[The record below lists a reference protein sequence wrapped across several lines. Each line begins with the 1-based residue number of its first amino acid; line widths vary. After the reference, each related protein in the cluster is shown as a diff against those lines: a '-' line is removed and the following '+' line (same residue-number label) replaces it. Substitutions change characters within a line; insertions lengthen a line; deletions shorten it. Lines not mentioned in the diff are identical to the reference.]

1 MRQAAPWQPLEFV
14 PTPRLWRLALVA
26 ALAVGA
32 AVVTARGGLAVVAAA
47 PLVLL
52 AASPRT
58 ALPGAASVACRLDQ
72 YRCVEDDEL
81 ELVVEVTVAGAD
93 RVEAA
98 LSLPTHTTATG
109 ARSSTVGTT
118 TTARWT
124 VVPSRWGRYVVG
136 PLRLRVVAGHGLYAA
151 TVDVPVG
158 ELVVYPAGG
167 ALARPV
173 APRELPARLGE
184 HASRAVGSGVEFGG
198 VRPYAPGDRRRDIDW
213 RTSARQQRLFVRQYA
228 AERGFDLVTVLDVGV
243 DAGPP
248 GRSTLDLTVRA
259 ATGLTQTYLA
269 AHDRVG
275 VVSLGGSLRWLTPA
289 TGGRQL
295 YRICESVM
303 EVRLDD
309 SEVGG
314 GIDRVPPVA
323 LPSGA
328 FVCVLSPLL
337 DDRALEAVRDLR
349 ARGFGIL
356 VVDVL
361 TEEPEVPHR
370 SGLGR
375 LALRV
380 WRMERDAVRAE
391 LAGLGVP
398 LLQWDGSG
406 DLGAAL
412 LHALRALRPEVR
424 A

>member
-1 MRQAAPWQPLEFV
+1 MTAAQERPLAFA
-14 PTPRLWRLALVA
+14 PTPRLRRLALVA
-26 ALAVGA
+26 ALAIVA
-32 AVVTARGGLAVVAAA
+32 AIVTARGELAVVAVA

-52 AASPRT
+52 AASPRG
-58 ALPGAASVACRLDQ
+58 ALPRSVLVSARLEPR
-72 YRCVEDDEL
+72 RCVEDDEL
-81 ELVVEVTVAGAD
+81 ELVVEVTVRGVD
-93 RVEAA
+93 RIETA
-98 LSLPTHTTATG
+98 LMRPPHTEVRLEHSATDG
-109 ARSSTVGTT
+109 PS

-124 VVPSRWGRYVVG
+124 VVPRRWGRYRFG
-136 PLRLRVVAGHGLYAA
+136 PLRLRVVAGHGMYAA
-151 TVDVPVG
+151 ALDLPVG
-158 ELVVYPAGG
+158 EIVVYPAGG

-184 HASRAVGSGVEFGG
+184 HASRAIGSGVEFAG
-198 VRPYAPGDRRRDIDW
+198 VRPYSPGDRRRDIDW
-213 RTSARQQRLFVRQYA
+213 RTTARQQRLFVRQYA
-228 AERGFDLVTVLDVGV
+228 AERGFDLVTVLDVGL
-243 DAGPP
+243 DAGEE

-259 ATGLTQTYLA
+259 ATGLAQTYLK

-289 TGGRQL
+289 AGARQL

-314 GIDRVPPVA
+314 SIDRVPPAA
-323 LPSGA
+323 LPPGA

-337 DDRALEAVRDLR
+337 DDRPLEAVRDLR
-349 ARGFGIL
+349 ARGFGLL

-361 TEEPEVPHR
+361 TAGPRVPDR

-380 WRMERDAVRAE
+380 WRMEREAIRAE
-391 LAGLGVP
+391 LAGIGVP
-398 LLQWDGSG
+398 LLQWDGTG
-406 DLGAAL
+406 DLGGAL
-412 LHALRALRPEVR
+412 LHAMRALRPEVR